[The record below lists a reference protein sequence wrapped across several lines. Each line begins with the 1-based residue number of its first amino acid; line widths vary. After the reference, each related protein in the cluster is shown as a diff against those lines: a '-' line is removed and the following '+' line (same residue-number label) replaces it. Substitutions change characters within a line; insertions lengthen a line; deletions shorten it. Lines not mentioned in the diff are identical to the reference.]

1 MSSTL
6 IRTIHPDAKKG
17 IVMKLE
23 EYNKFKEMI
32 LAHVTE
38 FNPSN
43 LCSLI
48 NLAPH
53 IDASASMRENI
64 GWLLMHVK
72 LDLEARGLLINQI
85 ENKGK
90 PTLYAVTKP
99 QRILDRKNNWQT
111 DTNFRDKFHERVKK
125 SAFNLEQG
133 DIVSLRDH
141 MYKSHYG
148 LSKLYEVSCNELDF
162 LVKKAR
168 DFGPIGSRMLGG
180 GFGGY
185 TINLV
190 EDAQVGEFLAVKKNT
205 SKNSNWKWGFIWLP
219 RVRGLI

>member
-72 LDLEARGLLINQI
+72 LDLEARSLLIN
-85 ENKGK
+85 
-90 PTLYAVTKP
+90 
-99 QRILDRKNNWQT
+99 
-111 DTNFRDKFHERVKK
+111 
-125 SAFNLEQG
+125 
-133 DIVSLRDH
+133 
-141 MYKSHYG
+141 
-148 LSKLYEVSCNELDF
+148 
-162 LVKKAR
+162 
-168 DFGPIGSRMLGG
+168 
-180 GFGGY
+180 
-185 TINLV
+185 
-190 EDAQVGEFLAVKKNT
+190 
-205 SKNSNWKWGFIWLP
+205 
-219 RVRGLI
+219 

>member
-1 MSSTL
+1 
-6 IRTIHPDAKKG
+6 
-17 IVMKLE
+17 
-23 EYNKFKEMI
+23 
-32 LAHVTE
+32 
-38 FNPSN
+38 
-43 LCSLI
+43 
-48 NLAPH
+48 
-53 IDASASMRENI
+53 
-64 GWLLMHVK
+64 
-72 LDLEARGLLINQI
+72 
-85 ENKGK
+85 
-90 PTLYAVTKP
+90 
-99 QRILDRKNNWQT
+99 
-111 DTNFRDKFHERVKK
+111 
-125 SAFNLEQG
+125 
-133 DIVSLRDH
+133 